1 MRRADCADQ
10 AGSVIMHI
18 VGPPES
24 PYFARDYGAWTGIGI
39 LALWTA
45 AALIGG
51 YLVLRH
57 RDA

>member
-1 MRRADCADQ
+1 
-10 AGSVIMHI
+10 MHI
-18 VGPPES
+18 VGPPEN
-24 PYFARDYGAWTGIGI
+24 PVIARDFGAWTGIGI

-51 YLVLRH
+51 YLVLRR